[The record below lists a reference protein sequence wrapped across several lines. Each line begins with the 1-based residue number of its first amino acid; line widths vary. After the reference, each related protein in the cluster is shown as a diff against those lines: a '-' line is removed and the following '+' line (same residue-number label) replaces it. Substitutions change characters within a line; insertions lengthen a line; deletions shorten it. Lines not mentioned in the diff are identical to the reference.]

1 MSEGGHMTQNLN
13 TAEPPREQ
21 SSNRNLLITLV
32 VVGVAIVALLLGIL
46 FFNLGKSD
54 ATPSDSPDV
63 TTGDELT
70 DSSDQ
75 GQDAGQGQGPG
86 DGQGQGQGPGD
97 GQGQGQGQ
105 GQGDVQ
111 VPELEPVD
119 PQQKEI
125 IEAQWRLDPDDP
137 LAVGDVDADLLV
149 QIYYDFRCGYCALA
163 AVELEPQLQSFV
175 DDGTI
180 RVEYHNLPVLGEESM
195 LAAQGSLAAA
205 NQGKFFD
212 YHKYVF
218 EQQYNETPVTFTD
231 AGLADVARE
240 IGVADVDQFTAD
252 MTSNEIVAEIQE
264 DYTRGTQNLGITGT
278 PAFIIGYSYVPGFI
292 PYDTFIQVVDAELAR
307 PAA

>member
-1 MSEGGHMTQNLN
+1 MTQNLN

-32 VVGVAIVALLLGIL
+32 VVGVTIVALLLGIL

-54 ATPSDSPDV
+54 ATPSDAPDV
-63 TTGDELT
+63 RTSDELA
-70 DSSDQ
+70 DDSDQ
-75 GQDAGQGQGPG
+75 GEGDA
-86 DGQGQGQGPGD
+86 
-97 GQGQGQGQ
+97 
-105 GQGDVQ
+105 Q
-111 VPELEPVD
+111 VPELGPVD

-125 IEAQWRLDPDDP
+125 IEAQWRLDADDP

-212 YHKYVF
+212 YHQYIF

>member
-32 VVGVAIVALLLGIL
+32 VVGVTIVALLLGIL

-63 TTGDELT
+63 TTSDELA
-70 DSSDQ
+70 DDSDQ
-75 GQDAGQGQGPG
+75 GEGDA
-86 DGQGQGQGPGD
+86 
-97 GQGQGQGQ
+97 
-105 GQGDVQ
+105 Q
-111 VPELEPVD
+111 VPELGPVD

-125 IEAQWRLDPDDP
+125 IEAQWRLDADDP

-212 YHKYVF
+212 YHQYIF